1 METNHLA
8 NHNGDSFREV
18 RPSCCSLVYSPC
30 PGFRE
35 LFPLLISTLQA
46 TVPHKAWL
54 LFGPLAENACS
65 AKFRAGKTGGTVVSI
80 GVLDCSLVIK
90 AKVMRDDA
98 IFSEIRSWFEDG
110 ILAIRPSFDCSIYV
124 SPCTDGSGEDWLK
137 VVCVHNSTRI
147 GSLRELHNSSN
158 TNSPNKDMN
167 IVHLYCPQHCKL
179 LGLERYQHWFGLKFV
194 HDHLRDSFRNKQ
206 EKILMDIAKEIGS
219 WADLYEIATHLNVRK
234 IDVDVKM
241 ANGKELT
248 VAAYDVLHKWYT
260 SQSGQCLPYQRQ
272 DQLANAFEAAGLNK
286 ECVYHAYHSMC

>member
-8 NHNGDSFREV
+8 NHNRDSFREV

-35 LFPLLISTLQA
+35 LFPFLISTLQA
-46 TVPHKAWL
+46 TVRHKAWL
-54 LFGPLAENACS
+54 LLGPLTENACS
-65 AKFRAGKTGGTVVSI
+65 AKFRAGKTGGTVVTI

-90 AKVMRDDA
+90 AKVMKDDA

-110 ILAIRPSFDCSIYV
+110 ILAIRPNFDCSIYV

-158 TNSPNKDMN
+158 TEDIN
-167 IVHLYCPQHCKL
+167 ITHLYCPQHRKFL
-179 LGLERYQHWFGLKFV
+179 DNERYQHWFGLKFV
-194 HDHLRDSFRNKQ
+194 HHHLRESFKQKQ
-206 EKILMDIAKEIGS
+206 EKILMIIAKEIGKQS
-219 WADLYEIATHLNVRK
+219 ELYQIATHLKVPTN
-234 IDVDVKM
+234 DVD
-241 ANGKELT
+241 AI
-248 VAAYDVLHKWYT
+248 VASFPNDFTRAAQGVLLKWHRR
-260 SQSGQCLPYQRQ
+260 QSGQSLHIDHV

-286 ECVYHAYHSMC
+286 ERVYHSMS